1 MILICILARIF
12 LGEKLTIVHLF
23 ALVSSIL
30 GVFLISQPTFLF
42 DKQKI
47 TNFDIFNKT
56 LNQDYFNNS
65 LINDL
70 NNINCSSST
79 SSLTTVN
86 VRIHFNGYDESIV
99 NENYLN
105 HTLKLISENIESDW
119 ELNKLNK
126 NDSIMILI
134 DKNCNKNN
142 HHVRNQILGISA
154 ALTCTLASSF
164 VSILIKKLS
173 NKHVHYSLVI
183 CYAGY
188 IGLPITLLISGILL
202 ITKFEKKNLH
212 ILNNSNALLIEI
224 IYSVSS
230 AIIGVFAQVL
240 MNLSIKYYDASKIS
254 MIKSSDV
261 LLAFIFQFLILNIYP
276 NIFR

>member
-56 LNQDYFNNS
+56 LNQDYFNYS

-70 NNINCSSST
+70 TNINCSSST

-86 VRIHFNGYDESIV
+86 VRIHFNEYDESIV

-105 HTLKLISENIESDW
+105 HTLKLISQNIESDW
-119 ELNKLNK
+119 ELNKLNI

-142 HHVRNQILGISA
+142 HHVRNQILGVGA
-154 ALTCTLASSF
+154 ALLATFSSSF
-164 VSILIKKLS
+164 VSILLKKLS
-173 NKHVHYSLVI
+173 NKHVHYSLTI

-188 IGLPITLLISGILL
+188 IGLPVSLMISGILIL
-202 ITKFEKKNLH
+202 TKLEKKDPA
-212 ILNNSNALLIEI
+212 ILYNTNALLIDTFYAI
-224 IYSVSS
+224 SS

-240 MNLSIKYYDASKIS
+240 MNLSVKYYDASKIS
-254 MIKSSDV
+254 MLKSSDV
-261 LLAFIFQFLILNIYP
+261 LFAFLFQFLLLNIYP